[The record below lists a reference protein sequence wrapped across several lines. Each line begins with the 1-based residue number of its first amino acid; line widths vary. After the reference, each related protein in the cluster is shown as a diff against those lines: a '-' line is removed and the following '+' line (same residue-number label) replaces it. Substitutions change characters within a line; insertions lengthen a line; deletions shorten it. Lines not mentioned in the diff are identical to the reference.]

1 MSQHYR
7 RLTFACLFC
16 LFCRSYSTTFS
27 QTQAGPKAP
36 SAPEMVVIRIGDL
49 QVTAAEVN
57 RILETMPA
65 QYRPFYSGPGRR
77 QLADIIVKNKLLM
90 KEAERRGLQ
99 DKEAVQLDLKIQRE
113 ALLTVAAQ
121 RELEKEITVSN
132 EEAQKFLD
140 EHMMQYEQA
149 KVRRIVICST
159 SSLSLNPGQPADK
172 CLPDQEARTKA
183 GEIRQKLLEGAD
195 FEEMAA
201 KFSSD
206 SMSSGK
212 GGDLGFIRRGTQVPV
227 IVPPLEQAIFSLKVG
242 TTSEVIQ
249 TPFGYE
255 IVKVEDKKTPKLDD
269 VRKEIEPQVRKQK
282 IDDMV
287 KEMRSRQAIK
297 IDETYFT
304 PSQPA
309 SSAPAKN

>member
-1 MSQHYR
+1 LPRNYR
-7 RLTFACLFC
+7 KLTFVCLFC
-16 LFCRSYSTTFS
+16 LYCRLHSTAFS
-27 QTQAGPKAP
+27 QTPAGPKTP
-36 SAPEMVVIRIGDL
+36 NSPETVVIRIGDL

-77 QLADIIVKNKLLM
+77 QLADIIVKNKLLV
-90 KEAERRGLQ
+90 KEAERRSLQ
-99 DKEAVQLDLKIQRE
+99 DKEAVQLDIKIQRE

-121 RELEKEITVSN
+121 RELEKEMTVSN

-140 EHMMQYEQA
+140 EHMIQYEQA
-149 KVRRIVICST
+149 KVRRILICSA
-159 SSLSLNPGQPADK
+159 SSLSLNPSQPADK
-172 CLPDQEARTKA
+172 CLPDQEARAKA
-183 GEIRQKLLEGAD
+183 DEIRQKLLQGAD

-212 GGDLGFIRRGTQVPV
+212 GGDLGFIRRGSQAPL
-227 IVPPLEQAIFSLKVG
+227 IVPPLEQAIFSLNVG
-242 TTSEVIQ
+242 ATSEVIQ
-249 TPFGYE
+249 TPFGHE
-255 IVKVEDKKTPKLDD
+255 IVKVEDKKTPKLDE

-282 IDDMV
+282 IDDLV

-297 IDETYFT
+297 IDEAYFR
-304 PSQPA
+304 PSQTA